1 MNSGKAKLI
10 LFLIVFIDLVGFGI
24 ILPLLPLYA
33 QHYGAKP
40 HLATLLLAVYSLMQF
55 FFTPMWGSISDCYG
69 RRPILL
75 LTLFGTVIANIG
87 LGLSSSLWMLFVA
100 RSLAGIMGANLS
112 VAMAYMAD
120 ITTSENRSR
129 GIGMLGAGIGLGF
142 IFGPAIGGIL
152 TGSDRYNPNFHL
164 PAFAAAGLSLLAL
177 TLALKALP
185 ESLNPEIKTQTR
197 ASHKPNNRLEAFRE
211 VLQQRPQIGLLVVMS
226 FLVVFPF
233 SCVQSIFPLW
243 LEQQF
248 HWEPKQI
255 SYLFVFIGIVSA
267 SIQGGLIGWF
277 TKRFGEQKV
286 LILGVTAF
294 GLGLLFV
301 PFSKNLVLLLSAIT
315 LLAGGFALSQTTVS
329 SLGSRFAGVEQQG
342 KTLGI
347 LNSASSLARISG
359 PTWAGFS
366 FGAFGSSTPFLSGV
380 LILVVAIAL
389 SWRILKQPPNCLT
402 AL

>member
-1 MNSGKAKLI
+1 MNSSKAKSI
-10 LFLIVFIDLVGFGI
+10 LFLNVFIDLVGFGI

-40 HLATLLLAVYSLMQF
+40 SEATLLLAVYSLMQF
-55 FFTPMWGSISDCYG
+55 FFTPMWGSISDRYG
-69 RRPILL
+69 RRPVLL

-87 LGLSSSLWMLFVA
+87 LGFSSSLWMLFVA
-100 RSLAGIMGANLS
+100 RSLAGIMGANIS

-120 ITTSENRSR
+120 ITTPENRSS
-129 GIGMLGAGIGLGF
+129 GIGMLGAAIGLGL

-152 TGSDRYNPNFHL
+152 TGSDRYHPNFHL

-177 TLALKALP
+177 TLAFRILP
-185 ESLNPEIKTQTR
+185 ESLNPENKAKIR
-197 ASHKPNNRLEAFRE
+197 VSHRQNNRLENFKE
-211 VLQQRPQIGLLVVMS
+211 VLQHPQIGLLVIMS
-226 FLVVFPF
+226 FLVMFPF
-233 SCVQSIFPLW
+233 SCVQSTFPLW
-243 LEQQF
+243 LVQQF
-248 HWEPKQI
+248 NWEPKQI
-255 SYLFVFIGIVSA
+255 SYLFVLIGIVSA
-267 SIQGGLIGWF
+267 SIQGGLVGWF

-286 LILGVTAF
+286 LFLGVTALAF
-294 GLGLLFV
+294 GLLLI
-301 PFSKNLVLLLSAIT
+301 PFSKNLVLLMSAII

-342 KTLGI
+342 KTLGV
-347 LNSASSLARISG
+347 LNSASALARIGG

-366 FGAFGSSTPFLSGV
+366 FGAFGSSTPFLSGF
-380 LILVVAIAL
+380 LIMVVAIAL